1 MFTGIIEAL
10 GTVGDLKPIDGGI
23 RLEISAGEVIGDLK
37 IGDSIS
43 VNGVCLTVVQTAGAG
58 FAVEAVGETLEK
70 TTLGALD
77 AGARVN
83 LERAM
88 AGNGRFGGHFVQGH
102 VNATA
107 RVTQWFRRGENY
119 YLEIELPPALLPYV
133 ILEGSIAIEGIS
145 LTVAALNGRRA
156 GINIIPH
163 TAKVTNLQYKQPGE
177 QVNIEVDVIAKYVA
191 NLLKYPALLNPEEK

>member
-1 MFTGIIEAL
+1 MFTGIIEDL
-10 GTVGDLKPIDGGI
+10 GSVGTIRPIDGGI
-23 RLEISAGEVIGDLK
+23 RFEISAGEVSGDLK

-43 VNGVCLTVVQTAGAG
+43 VNGVCLTVVQTAGPV
-58 FAVEAVGETLEK
+58 FTVEAVGETLEK
-70 TTLGALD
+70 TNLGTLE

-107 RVTQWFRRGENY
+107 SVTQWLRRGENY
-119 YLEIELPPALLPYV
+119 YLEIELPPVLLPYV

-191 NLLKYPALLNPEEK
+191 NLLKYPALLNSEEK